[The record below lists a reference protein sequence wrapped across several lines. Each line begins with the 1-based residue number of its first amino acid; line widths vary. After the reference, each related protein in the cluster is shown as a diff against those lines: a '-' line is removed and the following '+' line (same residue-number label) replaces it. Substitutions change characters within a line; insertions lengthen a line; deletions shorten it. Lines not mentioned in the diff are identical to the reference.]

1 LPDPVKSCMR
11 NAEAISLVFF
21 SGLSV
26 LALFRSLP
34 SNARMKAILFGLS
47 GIGLTVAMFLSPR
60 VLPRHSADVLRDWLP
75 VLLMAMAYW
84 QSGCFFQRP
93 DARMQAVFE
102 SWDARVFQGLR
113 VLQSPLFTRSG
124 FGSALELAYL
134 LCYPVVPLG
143 VAALYVTGMRHR
155 VDDYWLVVL
164 LSAYLCYVLLPF
176 IQLLPPRSLSAARE
190 WHTSNPVVRRLN
202 LWIVR
207 KVTHQATTF
216 PSGHVAASTAIALVL
231 LRDAPVAGF
240 IFLLIAMG
248 IALGCVTGR
257 YHYAVDVIAA
267 LIVAG
272 IVFVAVT
279 IK

>member
-1 LPDPVKSCMR
+1 MR

-34 SNARMKAILFGLS
+34 SSARKKAILFGLS
-47 GIGLTVAMFLSPR
+47 GVGLTLAMLFSSL
-60 VLPRHSADVLRDWLP
+60 VLPPHSSDVLRDWLP
-75 VLLMAMAYW
+75 VLLMAIAYW
-84 QSGCFFQRP
+84 QSGCFFQKP
-93 DARMQAVFE
+93 DLRMQAVFE
-102 SWDARVFQGLR
+102 SWDAKVLHALR
-113 VLQSPLFTRSG
+113 VLESPLFTRSW

-143 VAALYVTGMRHR
+143 VGALYLADMRHR

-164 LSAYLCYVLLPF
+164 LAAYSCYVLLPF
-176 IQLLPPRSLSAARE
+176 VQLLPPRSLSAARE
-190 WHTSNPVVRRLN
+190 WHTSNAVLRQLN

-231 LRDAPVAGF
+231 LRDVPVAGF
-240 IFLLIAMG
+240 IFLLIATG

-272 IVFVAVT
+272 VVFAVVT
-279 IK
+279 VQ